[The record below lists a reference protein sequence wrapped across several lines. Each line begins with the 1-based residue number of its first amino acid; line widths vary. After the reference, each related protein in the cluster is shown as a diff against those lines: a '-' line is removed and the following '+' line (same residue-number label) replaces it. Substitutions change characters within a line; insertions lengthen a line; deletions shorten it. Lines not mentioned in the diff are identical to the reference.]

1 MDTEVTAQT
10 IDWNNTKEALA
21 NFRRLLLCSKW

>member
-10 IDWNNTKEALA
+10 ITWKNTKEALV